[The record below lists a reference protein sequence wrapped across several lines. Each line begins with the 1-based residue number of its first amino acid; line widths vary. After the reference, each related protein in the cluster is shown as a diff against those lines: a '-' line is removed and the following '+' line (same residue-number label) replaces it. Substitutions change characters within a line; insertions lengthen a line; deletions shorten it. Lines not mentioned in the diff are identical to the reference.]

1 MRLVLLGPPGA
12 GKGTQAAR
20 LAEHLGIPHI
30 ATGDLFR
37 ENVAKGTPLGR
48 EAQRFMDAGE
58 LVPDGLVV
66 QMVTEALAHAPDGFI
81 LDGFP
86 RTVGQA
92 EALDAQL
99 GAHGLHLDA
108 VVAFDIDA
116 EEIVRRLAGRRTC
129 PKCQR
134 AYNLWFAA
142 PRTDQVCDDDRTP
155 LVQRE
160 DDREETVRRRLQVY
174 LEQTTPVRARYQAMG
189 LVRAIDAE
197 GSPEDVFRR
206 ALEALG
212 DLVTA

>member
-1 MRLVLLGPPGA
+1 VRLVLLGPPGA

-20 LAEHLGIPHI
+20 LADHFGIPHI

-37 ENVAKGTPLGR
+37 ENVAKGTVLGR
-48 EAQRFMDAGE
+48 EARRYMDSGE

-66 QMVTEALAHAPDGFI
+66 QMVTESLAEAPQGFV

-99 GAHGLHLDA
+99 QVQGLHLDA
-108 VVAFDIDA
+108 VIAFDIDA

-134 AYNLWFAA
+134 AYNVWSAP
-142 PRTDQVCDDDRTP
+142 PRTDQVCDDDGTA

-174 LEQTTPVRARYQAMG
+174 LEQTKPVRRHYQAMG

-212 DLVTA
+212 DPVTA